1 MQFLSVKPKKID
13 LKEFRNRSAGEGDCS
28 ALVTEDTVVTQDGT
42 PIIVYLK
49 NPSKETTVLL
59 KTLERIKYD
68 NSTRTNGLVT
78 SSKIFG
84 YAPRNM
90 IRNLSCRAASLARS
104 QPEENDVLKRFACIA
119 EEQYERVNKQLH
131 ERHSAMTRENVK
143 ENYRMNG
150 SMFTSGIV
158 NHNNPL
164 KYHYDT
170 GNYVGVWSAM
180 FAVKRDIKGG
190 HLAVPELDMKFECAD
205 GSLIMFDGQSLLHGV
220 TPIMKLKADSV
231 RYTVVFY
238 SLKNMWSCETPHDE
252 VEKMRASRSLIE
264 KSKTTKER
272 QKK

>member
-1 MQFLSVKPKKID
+1 MQFLNAKLKKIET
-13 LKEFRNRSAGEGDCS
+13 KEFRNKSAVEEDCTL
-28 ALVTEDTVVTQDGT
+28 LVTEDTVVTEKGV
-42 PIIVYLK
+42 PLIVYLK
-49 NPSKETTVLL
+49 QPSVETKELL
-59 KTLERIKYD
+59 KTLVKIKYD
-68 NSTRTNGLVT
+68 TNTRTNGLVT

-104 QPEENDVLKRFACIA
+104 QPKENEVLKRFACIA
-119 EEQYERVNKQLH
+119 EDQYESINKQLH

-164 KYHYDT
+164 KYHFDT

-190 HLAVPELDMKFECAD
+190 HLSVPELDMKFECAD

-220 TPIMKLKADSV
+220 TPIIKLNENSV

-252 VEKMRASRSLIE
+252 VENMRANRSMIE
-264 KSKTTKER
+264 KSKTTMEKR
-272 QKK
+272 KK